1 MRPPSFDMGGLFR
14 NRPCR
19 ETAHPTGR
27 DSERGQKKEKR
38 MAYVPF
44 DPSYTPLRTPQY
56 VAAELARRTAHQS
69 RVNDIVT
76 QGNAVMGGLVA
87 DCCSDP
93 AYAGQGFYDDSNGA
107 YGTPGSTASN
117 PMAVLPAPGSYPL
130 TPVDI
135 LNGGNGF
142 PVRADGK
149 PWPRP
154 RLPRSER
161 QRRIAAYPNLV
172 PEVDTRSLVP
182 PCPCLSSAPPVPIR
196 VPVVASG
203 PAASASSA
211 PRAAPTPPSAMPA
224 PAACPYPGCSTG
236 NVCLDLVTGCVLN
249 SQIDSGQQLA
259 CALANYGV
267 FGNKGFFLGD
277 VIHGCQP
284 PKYLGTPLPNPPQ
297 ADPSMMATITAA
309 MARRGM
315 SGLGQDSN
323 PLSGIGGLLAVVGM
337 FGIVVWANKKL

>member
-19 ETAHPTGR
+19 ETARPTGR
-27 DSERGQKKEKR
+27 DSERGQRKSIF

-44 DPSYTPLRTPQY
+44 DPSYTPLRSPAY
-56 VAAELARRTAHQS
+56 VAAELARRTAVQS
-69 RVNDIVT
+69 RVNDIIT

-93 AYAGQGFYDDSNGA
+93 AYAGQGFYDDSTGA

-135 LNGGNGF
+135 INGGNGF

-196 VPVVASG
+196 VPAVA
-203 PAASASSA
+203 PPSA
-211 PRAAPTPPSAMPA
+211 PRATPTPLPA
-224 PAACPYPGCSTG
+224 PPTSCPYPACSTG

-249 SQIDSGQQLA
+249 SQVDPQQQQA

-267 FGNKGFFLGD
+267 FGNQGQWFGR
-277 VIHGCQP
+277 VWRSCQP
-284 PKYLGTPLPNPPQ
+284 PQYLGTPLPNPPQ
-297 ADPSMMATITAA
+297 ADPSMRAKISAA
-309 MARRGM
+309 VAPLTGA
-315 SGLGQDSN
+315 GLGQVDTN

-337 FGIVVWANKKL
+337 FGIVVWANRKKML